1 MEMIEDLELDWEGE
15 NEDVMDDIL
24 YMIDDMEDDQIDW
37 SDEIEQYTR
46 DD

>member
-24 YMIDDMEDDQIDW
+24 YMIDDMEDD
-37 SDEIEQYTR
+37 
-46 DD
+46 